1 MRHLILT
8 CCVITCLNSFSAIAQ
23 TYYADTVAGPMT
35 DRPSRIL
42 QTNSAGTDVF
52 VFDPDTMEQVV
63 TSRICPTTTVP
74 QSTPTALFITL
85 PTNTSKPS
93 MSSIPGPLRLSIAFS
108 WPTAP
113 IISPQACE
121 LEKSTSPL
129 LLNR

>member
-52 VFDPDTMEQVV
+52 VFDPDTMEQVGYIPNLPHNHGA
-63 TSRICPTTTVP
+63 T
-74 QSTPTALFITL
+74 STPTALFITL

-93 MSSIPGPLRLSIAFS
+93 MSSIPGHLRLSIAFS

-113 IISPQACE
+113 TIFPQACKP
-121 LEKSTSPL
+121 EKSTSL
-129 LLNR
+129 SLLNR

>member
-23 TYYADTVAGPMT
+23 TYYADTVAGPT
-35 DRPSRIL
+35 PIGPREFSRQTPPAPTFLCLIL
-42 QTNSAGTDVF
+42 TLWNRRGIPNLPHNHGATVHADGTF
-52 VFDPDTMEQVV
+52 YYF
-63 TSRICPTTTVP
+63 
-74 QSTPTALFITL
+74 
-85 PTNTSKPS
+85 TNTSKPS

-121 LEKSTSPL
+121 LERSTSP
-129 LLNR
+129 